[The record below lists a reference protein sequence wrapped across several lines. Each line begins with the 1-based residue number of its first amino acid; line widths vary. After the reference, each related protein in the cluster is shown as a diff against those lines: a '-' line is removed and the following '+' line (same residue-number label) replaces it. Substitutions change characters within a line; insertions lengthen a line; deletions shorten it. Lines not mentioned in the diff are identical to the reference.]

1 MTRRIPV
8 SAEPAV
14 APEDLPEPREGSVEP
29 ALGSPA
35 KTGRLRRAPQQ
46 VRGSARVHAILDA
59 AERVVAEAGP
69 DGASMNAVAK
79 AAGTAPGSLYHFFP
93 DKDALLDAVAERQAE
108 RFSALH
114 VEAIPLQAATW
125 PLRRTLEHAL
135 TQFAAFYEANP
146 TFEPIRRAIARRA
159 GGVDRLLARDTS
171 DNDVVA
177 GTMERLLEPRMP
189 ERAAA
194 ERRRVAKAV
203 VAMADGVF
211 SALAEQP
218 AAEHRALVAEL
229 LDALDAYL
237 ERAISRGRRVRGG
250 ARGSGRSAKPEH

>member
-1 MTRRIPV
+1 M
-8 SAEPAV
+8 
-14 APEDLPEPREGSVEP
+14 PELSEASLKP
-29 ALGSPA
+29 ALGGPI

-46 VRGSARVHAILDA
+46 ARGSARVHAILDA
-59 AERVVAEAGP
+59 AERVVADAGP

-79 AAGTAPGSLYHFFP
+79 GAGTAPGSLYHFFP

-114 VEAIPLQAATW
+114 VEAIPPDAATW
-125 PLRRTLEHAL
+125 PLRRALEHAL
-135 TQFAAFYEANP
+135 AQFAAFYEANP

-171 DNDVVA
+171 DNDVVTVA
-177 GTMERLLEPRMP
+177 MERLLDSRVP
-189 ERAAA
+189 ERTAA
-194 ERRRVAKAV
+194 ERRRIAKAV

-211 SALAEQP
+211 TALAEQP
-218 AAEHRALVAEL
+218 AAEHRAMVAEL

-237 ERAISRGRRVRGG
+237 ERAISRGRRVHGG
-250 ARGSGRSAKPEH
+250 ARGSGR